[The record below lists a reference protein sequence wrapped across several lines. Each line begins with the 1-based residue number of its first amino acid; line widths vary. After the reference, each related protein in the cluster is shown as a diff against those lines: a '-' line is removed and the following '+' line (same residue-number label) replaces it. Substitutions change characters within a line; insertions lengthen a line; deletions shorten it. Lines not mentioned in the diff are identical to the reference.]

1 MTLPPETQAHYR
13 SLVETRVQEIIAN
26 ARKDGREITSSD
38 IGWLRRQLYKEIT
51 VYGTF
56 YGPRRLA

>member
-1 MTLPPETQAHYR
+1 MTLSPETQAHYR
-13 SLVETRVQEIIAN
+13 SLVEARVQDIIAN
-26 ARKDGREITSSD
+26 ARKDGREITGSD

-56 YGPRRLA
+56 YGPRGKT